1 MRVGAGPAQNTRN
14 ATAAELTAE
23 ARFLQDLRR
32 IGVLGGLAVVL
43 ILGYMTIRVWDEGWK
58 VDSRPADAIV
68 IMGAAQYDGRPSPL
82 FMARLD
88 HALALFEAGR
98 APRLIVTGGKAAGDR
113 TTEAAAAREYLVRH
127 GVDDAVILAE
137 DQSRTTETSI
147 WAVAGLMREL
157 RLSSALIVS
166 DRPHM
171 LRVLRMAGDAG
182 IDGRGS
188 PTPSSPLERD
198 MLVRIDAL
206 AHEVG
211 GLAAYFVLGAGN

>member
-1 MRVGAGPAQNTRN
+1 M
-14 ATAAELTAE
+14 
-23 ARFLQDLRR
+23 
-32 IGVLGGLAVVL
+32 
-43 ILGYMTIRVWDEGWK
+43 
-58 VDSRPADAIV
+58 
-68 IMGAAQYDGRPSPL
+68 
-82 FMARLD
+82 
-88 HALALFEAGR
+88 
-98 APRLIVTGGKAAGDR
+98 
-113 TTEAAAAREYLVRH
+113 
-127 GVDDAVILAE
+127 DDAVILAE

>member
-1 MRVGAGPAQNTRN
+1 M
-14 ATAAELTAE
+14 
-23 ARFLQDLRR
+23 RR

-113 TTEAAAAREYLVRH
+113 HHGSGRSARIP
-127 GVDDAVILAE
+127 GPP
-137 DQSRTTETSI
+137 
-147 WAVAGLMREL
+147 W
-157 RLSSALIVS
+157 
-166 DRPHM
+166 
-171 LRVLRMAGDAG
+171 
-182 IDGRGS
+182 RG
-188 PTPSSPLERD
+188 
-198 MLVRIDAL
+198 
-206 AHEVG
+206 
-211 GLAAYFVLGAGN
+211 